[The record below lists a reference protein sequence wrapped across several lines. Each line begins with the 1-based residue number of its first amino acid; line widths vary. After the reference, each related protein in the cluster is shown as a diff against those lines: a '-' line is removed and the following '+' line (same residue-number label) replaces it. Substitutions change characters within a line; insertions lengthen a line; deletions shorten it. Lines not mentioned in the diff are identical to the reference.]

1 MTERDDLA
9 NEGLALLRELLG
21 QGFDVHTLQTGTI
34 QPAVI
39 PPSDDEADLI
49 INVHDR
55 QGGMASRVL
64 VEAKTDLSPAHARN
78 VLAPKVRLMQQLTG
92 DAAVLVIAPWL
103 SPRTRQELEQRH
115 YGYLDLTG
123 NVSFRLTRPLVVI
136 RTEGARHDP
145 APQRPAGRPQLGGS
159 KAGRLVRFL
168 ADYRPPYRALDI
180 TKATGL
186 SQPYVSRLLDALEN
200 EALIARERRTIIEV
214 DWAGIIRARAEQ
226 LDLLGSSDAVAML
239 APQGLHRV
247 LDALSQNIE
256 PYQEKPGPLAVTGP
270 YATAEVAPT
279 ASGGQL
285 MLYVEHDA
293 VSPVRRELGLLGPAS
308 GGADVLLLRSPDPV
322 VFERRRTVGG
332 LPHVAL
338 SQLAID
344 SLAGPGRMPAEG
356 EAVLQYMADHEKDW
370 RMSFARA
377 G

>member
-1 MTERDDLA
+1 
-9 NEGLALLRELLG
+9 LLG
-21 QGFDVHTLQTGTI
+21 PGFDVQPLQTGTAE
-34 QPAVI
+34 PAVI
-39 PPSDDEADLI
+39 PPSTAEVDLI
-49 INVHDR
+49 INVRD
-55 QGGMASRVL
+55 QQSGMASRVL

-78 VLAPKVRLMQQLTG
+78 VLAPKVKLMQRLTG

-103 SPRTRQELEQRH
+103 SPRTRQDLEQRH

-180 TKATGL
+180 VKVTGL
-186 SQPYVSRLLDALEN
+186 SQPYVSRLLDTLEN
-200 EALIARERRTIIEV
+200 EVLITRERRTITDV

-226 LDLLGSSDAVAML
+226 LDLLSSNDAVAML
-239 APQGLHRV
+239 ASQGLQRV
-247 LDALSQNIE
+247 LDALRQNIE
-256 PYQEKPGPLAVTGP
+256 RHQEKLGPLAVTGP
-270 YATAEVAPT
+270 YAAAEVAPIT
-279 ASGGQL
+279 SGGQL
-285 MLYVEHDA
+285 MLYVERDA
-293 VSPVRRELGLLGPAS
+293 VNPIRRELELLGPAS
-308 GGADVLLLRSPDPV
+308 GGADVMLLCPPDPV
-322 VFERRRTVGG
+322 VFERRRTVDG

-356 EAVLQYMADHEKDW
+356 EAVLQYMADHESDW
-370 RMSFARA
+370 RMRFD
-377 G
+377 

>member
-103 SPRTRQELEQRH
+103 SPRTRQELEQRR
-115 YGYLDLTG
+115 YGYVDLTG
-123 NVSFRLTRPLVVI
+123 NVSFRLARPLVVI
-136 RTEGARHDP
+136 RTEGARQDP
-145 APQRPAGRPQLGGS
+145 APRRPAGRPQLGGS

-180 TKATGL
+180 TRATAL
-186 SQPYVSRLLDALEN
+186 SQPYVSRLLDTLED
-200 EALIARERRTIIEV
+200 EALITRDRRTITDV
-214 DWAGIIRARAEQ
+214 DWAGVIRMRAEQ
-226 LDLLGSSDAVAML
+226 LDLLSSNNAVAML
-239 APQGLHRV
+239 APRGLRPV
-247 LDALSQNIE
+247 LDSLQQNVE
-256 PYQEKPGPLAVTGP
+256 RYQQEFGPLAVTGP
-270 YATAEVAPT
+270 
-279 ASGGQL
+279 
-285 MLYVEHDA
+285 
-293 VSPVRRELGLLGPAS
+293 
-308 GGADVLLLRSPDPV
+308 
-322 VFERRRTVGG
+322 
-332 LPHVAL
+332 
-338 SQLAID
+338 
-344 SLAGPGRMPAEG
+344 
-356 EAVLQYMADHEKDW
+356 
-370 RMSFARA
+370 
-377 G
+377 